1 MSSSTWYVVTAL
13 SVCPSC
19 IALTLR
25 QHNYARWNGG
35 IISQGGPTNEQYASL
50 WSQVSALY
58 ADTPR
63 ALLYV
68 HIRLPRTLPTSWTDL
83 IFD

>member
-1 MSSSTWYVVTAL
+1 MPMSSLMWYVVMILYA
-13 SVCPSC
+13 SPSFV
-19 IALTLR
+19 ALTTL

-35 IISQGGPTNEQYASL
+35 IIAQGGPTNEQYASL

-68 HIRLPRTLPTSWTDL
+68 HTS
-83 IFD
+83 IPARPAS